1 MKKYH
6 DDGLLICE
14 LTAEDVTEADEKFS
28 LFMQCKGDIYA
39 MTEYKQ
45 PKAEE
50 FFNLYFGEYDDGFYV
65 MPDRYICTNENIAD
79 RFMKLAKMLKYHDTF
94 EQKYRDVEQDGKI
107 IDVYDGDY

>member
-1 MKKYH
+1 MRKYH

-14 LTAEDVTEADEKFS
+14 LTAEDVATAEKKFS

-45 PKAEE
+45 PKTEE
-50 FFNLYFGEYDDGFYV
+50 FFKLYFGKCDDGLYF
-65 MPDRYICTNENIAD
+65 MPDRYICTNKNIAD
-79 RFMKLAKMLKYHDTF
+79 NLMKIVKMLKYHDTF